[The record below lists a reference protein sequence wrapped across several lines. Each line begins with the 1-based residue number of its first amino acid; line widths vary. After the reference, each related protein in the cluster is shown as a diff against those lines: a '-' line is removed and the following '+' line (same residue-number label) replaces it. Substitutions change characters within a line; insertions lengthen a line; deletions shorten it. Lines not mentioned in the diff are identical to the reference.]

1 MLSKCVYGGGSWRCF
16 TSTWYGASDVSLP
29 VYFPALNVSASSL
42 PIISALSALSGG
54 LGSHDWDEVNVPL
67 WPLWGAVT
75 LLKLPART
83 EGGGGG
89 GKVCGQL
96 RALRSIARGTCPT
109 SVAVYL
115 LSLWLAAL
123 RAFCFAPASSS
134 VYICSIFRLSNPTRW
149 DAPWGYRLQRIP
161 LVFPSAPT
169 EGCFLSS

>member
-83 EGGGGG
+83 EGGGRGREG
-89 GKVCGQL
+89 VWTVESTKVHCTWHL
-96 RALRSIARGTCPT
+96 PNLSSSVSAIPLARSPQSLLFCPCIFLC
-109 SVAVYL
+109 VYL
-115 LSLWLAAL
+115 LHIQAQQPNEVRCSLGIQVAAY
-123 RAFCFAPASSS
+123 SS
-134 VYICSIFRLSNPTRW
+134 C
-149 DAPWGYRLQRIP
+149 IP
-161 LVFPSAPT
+161 LSTHWGVLPI
-169 EGCFLSS
+169 